1 MELIFLDSD
10 VLIEILNKNSRRSKD
25 IFIELEK
32 YSGEDVVI
40 SALVLEEV
48 FFGIL
53 KVAPNVDNLKEH
65 PIFEMPIID
74 FTKRDAVLAAEIE
87 YEMEKLGKKKPRVDS
102 LIASTV
108 INHESILFTF
118 NIKHYED
125 IEGLQIINLRN

>member
-1 MELIFLDSD
+1 MIFLDSD
-10 VLIEILNKNSRRSKD
+10 VLIEILNKNSSRSSD
-25 IFIELEK
+25 IFNELEK

-53 KVAPNVDNLKEH
+53 KVTPNADKLKDH

-74 FTKRDAVLAAEIE
+74 FTKQDAILAAEIE
-87 YEMEKLGKKKPRVDS
+87 YKMEKLGKKKPRVDS

-108 INHESILFTF
+108 LNHASILFTL
-118 NIKHYED
+118 NIKHYEG
-125 IEGLQIINLRN
+125 IEGLQLIKITA